1 MSWASRPEQ
10 GTSPRDCQ
18 HPLLQTYKF
27 LSCLISGEKRHEVR
41 KKPGG
46 IWTENFLSTGV
57 KQYMKSW
64 SIMFR
69 IQPLRRQVLHSMGVA
84 GMGFGSKYSILPSC
98 QTSQHTSRLAGCA
111 VTFPPYQLVT
121 GQTHPDP
128 TTLLQPTKALE
139 GAAPE
144 NSPPGGSYLDISG
157 VLEMFLPHI
166 THDVTSDR
174 EATESQNF

>member
-84 GMGFGSKYSILPSC
+84 GMGFGSRYSILPSC

-111 VTFPPYQLVT
+111 VTFHHT
-121 GQTHPDP
+121 S
-128 TTLLQPTKALE
+128 LLQDRHIQTQLHCSSPPKLLREQHQRTLHLE
-139 GAAPE
+139 GHTWTFQE
-144 NSPPGGSYLDISG
+144 Y
-157 VLEMFLPHI
+157 
-166 THDVTSDR
+166 
-174 EATESQNF
+174 